1 MVGLGLGISVA
12 PLTIVVMAAVPAN
25 RAGLASGVNN
35 SASRVAMLMAV
46 AIFGVVMFEIYSGH
60 LEAALKSVALDD
72 ANRALIAS
80 RMPEL
85 AGLQTPPALAAD
97 LAAQLRSAVDDSFI
111 AGFRAVALIAAAI
124 ALLGAVVAALTIP
137 PRAKKQ

>member
-1 MVGLGLGISVA
+1 MIAMGINIKEKLTMAYTSETKA
-12 PLTIVVMAAVPAN
+12 LSTPL
-25 RAGLASGVNN
+25 LL
-35 SASRVAMLMAV
+35 LMAV